1 MDNRKQYLDLLNED
15 IFHKEEYIKETL
27 SLSDD
32 FDVKELVDTFFKLKQ
47 LYHDRTIERLHNG

>member
-1 MDNRKQYLDLLNED
+1 MDDRKQYLGHLNED
-15 IFHKEEYIKETL
+15 IFHKEKYIKETL
-27 SLSDD
+27 SLPND